1 MQNVTGM
8 SARLLLVDDER
19 SILFAL
25 SDFFSDWGFQV
36 RTAASLGEARR
47 ELEAQ
52 PFEAALVDLQLSGE
66 ERSGGQRLVEELR
79 QRWPHT
85 RVVVLTAY
93 GSPAVERQLEA
104 LRVDALLSK
113 PHPLGEIARFL
124 ERKLN
129 REGHP

>member
-1 MQNVTGM
+1 M

-25 SDFFSDWGFQV
+25 GDFFSDWGFQV
-36 RTAASLGEARR
+36 RTASSLGEARR
-47 ELEAQ
+47 ELETQ
-52 PFEAALVDLQLSGE
+52 PFDAALVDLQLSPE
-66 ERSGGQRLVEELR
+66 ERCGGRRLVAELR

-93 GSPAVERQLEA
+93 GSPAVVKQMEA

-124 ERKLN
+124 ERMLR
-129 REGHP
+129 REGQP